1 MFWQDKKNVN
11 NIMDELN
18 NLKEIVHN
26 INALEKEVMDDIEYL
41 SILELESDLDVKE
54 KIENNLNI
62 YEKELEQIEL
72 FTLFSGPYDKNNC
85 ILEIHA
91 GAGGTEAC
99 DWTNMLYRMYTRFL
113 ESNNFN
119 ALFAKP
125 ILPQALIFGATPYE
139 IEVESILPYP
149 FEFTNAFSP

>member
-26 INALEKEVMDDIEYL
+26 INALEKDVMDDIEYL
-41 SILELESDLDVKE
+41 SILELERDLDVKE
-54 KIENNLNI
+54 KIENNLSI

-91 GAGGTEAC
+91 GAGGC
-99 DWTNMLYRMYTRFL
+99 YIVCIQDF
-113 ESNNFN
+113 
-119 ALFAKP
+119 
-125 ILPQALIFGATPYE
+125 
-139 IEVESILPYP
+139 
-149 FEFTNAFSP
+149 